1 MVVVPTSPDAVRRVA
16 EAFTRSPE
24 RPGLF
29 EELSVVL
36 QHVVQFDAVAWFATD
51 PLTLLPT
58 APAHCQGLPPD
69 CWSAYWNAEFND
81 QDVLLFQD
89 LARSTTTADS
99 LWHATDGN
107 PERSPRYRARLV
119 GAGFGDELRAVFR
132 AGTAVW
138 GVVNLFRRTSG
149 AHFTTAECAV
159 LQAVGPAIAAALRAR
174 VVMPE
179 VVPDS
184 GMTGVPGG
192 SASAGAGVGTALFT
206 HEGRLV
212 SLDADAASWFRGFAG
227 RDWNAP
233 LQAQA
238 MVAVTAVV
246 ARANAVGNGRARGA
260 SISRVRTDGGRW
272 TVLSASPSRTP
283 GGDLGL
289 TSLVVERA
297 RPSQTAA
304 LLIEAFCLTSRERE
318 IVQAIAHGCS
328 NDEIGRRLNLS
339 AHTVRDHLT
348 SIFDKVHVSTRG
360 ELAAH
365 LFAEGG
371 GSFVA

>member
-1 MVVVPTSPDAVRRVA
+1 
-16 EAFTRSPE
+16 
-24 RPGLF
+24 
-29 EELSVVL
+29 
-36 QHVVQFDAVAWFATD
+36 
-51 PLTLLPT
+51 
-58 APAHCQGLPPD
+58 
-69 CWSAYWNAEFND
+69 
-81 QDVLLFQD
+81 
-89 LARSTTTADS
+89 
-99 LWHATDGN
+99 
-107 PERSPRYRARLV
+107 V

-149 AHFTTAECAV
+149 VHFTTAECAV

-174 VVMPE
+174 VVMRD

-184 GMTGVPGG
+184 GASRAPVHGGPAPGL
-192 SASAGAGVGTALFT
+192 GTALFT